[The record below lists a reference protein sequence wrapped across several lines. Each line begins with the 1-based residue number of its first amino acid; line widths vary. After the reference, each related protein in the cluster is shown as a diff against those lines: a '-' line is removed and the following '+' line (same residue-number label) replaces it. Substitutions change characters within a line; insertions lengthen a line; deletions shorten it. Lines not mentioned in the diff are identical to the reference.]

1 MLYSQPFLDR
11 LPLWVLFVATV
22 LLFVSAVEVGFRIGR
37 FGLAG
42 RGEEAQKTQVA
53 PIMGA
58 SLGLLAFFLAFTFN
72 MAGSRFDARKKVVLE
87 EANVVETAYL
97 RSQLLPEPHRT
108 EFQDLLR
115 KYVDVRVQ
123 VRSAN
128 IETIQ
133 HVVTKS
139 EELHGLLWSRLA
151 TFLEKS
157 PPSAVTGLFVRSLND
172 IVDLHR
178 KRVTVGVYNR
188 IPVAIFFTVYVVAL
202 LSMGMMGYHAGLAG
216 KRSFIAN
223 LLLITAFA
231 AVLLL
236 ITDLDRPGQKLFGV
250 SQQTMVDLQS
260 RINRTP

>member
-1 MLYSQPFLDR
+1 MLYSQPFLDS
-11 LPLWVLFVATV
+11 LPLWVLFIATV
-22 LLFVSAVEVGFRIGR
+22 LVFVSAVEAGFRIGR
-37 FGLAG
+37 FGHA
-42 RGEEAQKTQVA
+42 RQREEGQKTQVA
-53 PIMGA
+53 PIMVA
-58 SLGLLAFFLAFTFN
+58 SLGLLAFFLAFTFS
-72 MAGSRFDARKKVVLE
+72 MAGSRFDARKKLVLE
-87 EANVVETAYL
+87 ETNAVETAYL

-128 IETIQ
+128 METIQ
-133 HVVTKS
+133 QLVAKS

-151 TFLEKS
+151 TFVEKS

-172 IVDLHR
+172 IIDLHQ
-178 KRVTVGVYNR
+178 KRVTAGLRNR
-188 IPVAIFFTVYVVAL
+188 IPASIFFTLYVVAF

-216 KRSFIAN
+216 KRSLIAN

-236 ITDLDRPGQKLFGV
+236 ITDLDRPEQKVFGV
-250 SQQTMVDLQS
+250 SQQTMGDLES
-260 RINRTP
+260 RISRTP